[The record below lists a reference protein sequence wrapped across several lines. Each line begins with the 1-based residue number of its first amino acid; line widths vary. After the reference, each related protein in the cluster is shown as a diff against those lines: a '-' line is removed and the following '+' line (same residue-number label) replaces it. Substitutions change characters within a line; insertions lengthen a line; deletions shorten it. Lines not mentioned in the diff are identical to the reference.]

1 MKANVVLWLTVIGW
15 AALPLSLAS
24 AADRTRQFASLPQWS
39 GIWETEIAAELSSGE
54 LDHAMAEAEKNPT
67 TAAFT
72 LAPPQVL
79 LPLDVEFF
87 RRVQLLQKP
96 PYNPEWEQKY
106 ESLVREVRAMPASAV
121 NPRDIRACTQGYPLL
136 MESPTDGMFEPLVT
150 PEQTLLLFADG
161 EVRHI
166 YTDGRAHP
174 KKEDL
179 WPTPLG
185 DSIGHW
191 EGGTLV
197 IDTIERK
204 GGPIVPIPHFVSPDL
219 SEQAHFVERL
229 RRVDRN
235 TLQNELTIE
244 DPARFARPW
253 KLTLRYRRV
262 TNMDRLIPTD
272 CTENERN
279 PVVDG
284 KVTIAPR

>member
-1 MKANVVLWLTVIGW
+1 MKANALLLAIIAW
-15 AALPLSLAS
+15 AAMPQCQAGP
-24 AADRTRQFASLPQWS
+24 AERARQFASLPQWS
-39 GIWETEIAAELSSGE
+39 GIWETEIAAQLFSGE
-54 LDHAMAEAEKNPT
+54 LDRALGEAEDNPA

-72 LAPPQVL
+72 LAPPGVL
-79 LPLDVEFF
+79 LPLEVEFF
-87 RRVQLLQKP
+87 RRVQMLGKP
-96 PYNPEWEQKY
+96 PYNPQWAQRY
-106 ESLVREVRAMPASAV
+106 ENSVREVRATPASAV
-121 NPRDIRACTQGYPLL
+121 NPADIRACTQGYPLL
-136 MESPTDGMFEPLVT
+136 MESPTDGVFEPLVT

-179 WPTPLG
+179 WPTSLG

-191 EGGTLV
+191 EGATLV

-204 GGPIVPIPHFVSPDL
+204 AGPIVPIPHFVSPDL
-219 SEQAHFVERL
+219 SEQAHFSERL

-235 TLQNELTIE
+235 TLRDELTIE
-244 DPARFARPW
+244 DPARVARPW

-262 TNMDRLIPTD
+262 TNMDRLIPTN

-284 KVTIAPR
+284 KVTVAPR